1 MELLEEIMKRFAVN
15 KAKSAKKFR
24 RNISHTKAANVQQG
38 PMRGGW
44 RL

>member
-1 MELLEEIMKRFAVN
+1 MKRFSVN

-24 RNISHTKAANVQQG
+24 RNVGKTKAANVDRSGG